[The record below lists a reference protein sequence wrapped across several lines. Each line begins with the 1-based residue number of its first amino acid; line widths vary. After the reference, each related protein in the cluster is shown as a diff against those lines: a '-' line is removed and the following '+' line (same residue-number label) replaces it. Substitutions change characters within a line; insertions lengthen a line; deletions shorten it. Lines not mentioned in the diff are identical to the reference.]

1 MLKATD
7 DKGFGVFAGSF
18 IPKGSFIT
26 TYLGR
31 YVSSETEKQSTNM
44 RVYKHNIGQVFL
56 GSNSWE
62 TNFYA
67 QAYNVSNNIVIKSAI
82 RIMYV
87 NRILRSNRSTS
98 RSLKTS
104 KRPQR
109 MVTIQVLNTKILQL
123 DHISR
128 NSKTILDRT
137 FFVKNSS
144 SMRLTR

>member
-1 MLKATD
+1 MTQSTTFPRNIVRGFFIAYQSYQPGSFRDQTVFWKKFTVFKNVSNHFLIPSKATD

-31 YVSSETEKQSTNM
+31 YVSSETEKQSTKM

-67 QAYNVSNNIVIKSAI
+67 QAYNVSN
-82 RIMYV
+82 Y
-87 NRILRSNRSTS
+87 
-98 RSLKTS
+98 
-104 KRPQR
+104 
-109 MVTIQVLNTKILQL
+109 
-123 DHISR
+123 
-128 NSKTILDRT
+128 
-137 FFVKNSS
+137 
-144 SMRLTR
+144 

>member
-104 KRPQR
+104 KRP
-109 MVTIQVLNTKILQL
+109 
-123 DHISR
+123 
-128 NSKTILDRT
+128 
-137 FFVKNSS
+137 
-144 SMRLTR
+144 